1 MLVGMALLARAV
13 TVIHTNNKDIGFAWD
28 LIPFNT
34 NAYIIVDIY
43 EKYMST
49 KKEAEKTG
57 VQTDDDKIRKEAT
70 STSPWASLAEQHHLV
85 DKALD
90 ETRDNIRR
98 TTDEARRDIPRNT
111 QALNDYQE
119 QAIQATRE
127 ITDSYLESQKE
138 IIKSFQSTWVPYV
151 ENSYGVFWNN
161 WVSPRRAAEIYTRT
175 VSNFADNVISTT
187 RLANNAMFANIEAFK
202 TFVQRE
208 KDDVKEFS
216 RIGVNTAKTFEQTSK
231 DVARQQGSGRYS

>member
-1 MLVGMALLARAV
+1 
-13 TVIHTNNKDIGFAWD
+13 
-28 LIPFNT
+28 
-34 NAYIIVDIY
+34 
-43 EKYMST
+43 MST

-70 STSPWASLAEQHHLV
+70 STPWASLAEQHHLV

-151 ENSYGVFWNN
+151 ENAYELFWNK
-161 WVSPRRAAEIYTRT
+161 WMSPRSAAEIYART
-175 VSNFADNVISTT
+175 VSSFADNSIATT
-187 RLANNAMFANIEAFK
+187 RIANNTIVANMEAINSFIERK
-202 TFVQRE
+202 
-208 KDDVKEFS
+208 KDDAKEFS
-216 RIGVNTAKTFEQTSK
+216 RLAINADIRTNIK
-231 DVARQQGSGRYS
+231 RYCFHTTTWMVVLYNSRCLNLT